1 MKPEA
6 MWDGIAKTWD
16 TPGARL
22 GENDIRIIE
31 KTKKYI
37 DASAVILDYG
47 CATGSIALEM
57 AGIVKEVHGIDL
69 SSKMIEIAREK
80 ADERKIKNVEFA
92 HATIFEESLQKES
105 FDLILASSIL
115 HLLENLPQVINQI
128 NQLLKSGGLFV
139 SATPC
144 LGEKT
149 FVSILVNLPV
159 FLLSK
164 IGILPHINFLSI
176 PELARAITNER
187 FQLVENESLSV
198 RPIAEHF
205 IVAKKIERK

>member
-6 MWDGIAKTWD
+6 MWDGIAKNWD
-16 TPGARL
+16 KPDVSL
-22 GENDIRIIE
+22 GENDLRIIE
-31 KTKKYI
+31 KMKKNI
-37 DASAVILDYG
+37 DASDVNLDYG

-80 ADERKIKNVEFA
+80 ADERKIENIEFA
-92 HATIFEESLQKES
+92 HATIFDEGLGKES

-115 HLLENLPQVINQI
+115 HLLENLPQVLNQI
-128 NQLLKSGGLFV
+128 HQLLKPGGLFV

-149 FVSILVNLPV
+149 FLNILINIPV

-164 IGILPHINFLSI
+164 IGILPPIRFFSVLN
-176 PELARAITNER
+176 LAASITNQN
-187 FQLVENESLSV
+187 FQIIENESLSV
-198 RPIAEHF
+198 HPITECF
-205 IVAKKIERK
+205 LVAKKI